1 MNEPNATVP
10 KWLAWLRLARVSA
23 MPSAVS
29 NILMG
34 FLLINASWQPWPSL
48 LLLLISSACLYS
60 AGMILNDYFDRDV
73 DQESSPGRPIPSGQ
87 IPASTALTAGIVLC
101 GIGIGSATIAGALAS
116 GFAKPLTVSV
126 LLTVAILLY
135 DWVLKKTAV
144 APLFMGLCRFLN
156 VLLGASVFGDE
167 IIIHEAAKFMGFDA
181 LIFWVAGSVGI
192 FVTGLTIFARDER
205 QGSLRWKLA
214 AGLLVMILGI
224 AGLALTPEQVEPLQQ
239 INQQRF
245 SGLFGLL
252 VLLVA
257 VTVIRSA
264 TVAVWTAK
272 PAQIQAAII
281 TSLRSLIIFDAC
293 IVFLFRLGEP
303 AYPLTVIS
311 LLGVSLLLGRRIRST

>member
-1 MNEPNATVP
+1 
-10 KWLAWLRLARVSA
+10 
-23 MPSAVS
+23 MPSALS

-48 LLLLISSACLYS
+48 VLLLISSACLYS

-87 IPASTALTAGIVLC
+87 ISPNSALLVGISLC
-101 GIGIGSATIAGALAS
+101 GIGIASATVAGALAS
-116 GFAKPLTVSV
+116 GFLKPLIVSV
-126 LLTVAILLY
+126 SLTVAILLY
-135 DWVLKKTAV
+135 DWVLKKTAI

-167 IIIHEAAKFMGFDA
+167 IIVHEAAEFLGFNA

-205 QGSLRWKLA
+205 RVSLRWKLA
-214 AGLLVMILGI
+214 AGLFVMILGI
-224 AGLALTPEQVEPLQQ
+224 AGLALTPEQIEALRI
-239 INQQRF
+239 INQKQF

-264 TVAVWTAK
+264 AVAVWTAK

-293 IVFLFRLGEP
+293 IVFLFRLGQF

-311 LLGVSLLLGRRIRST
+311 LLGVSLLLGRKIRST